1 VRPVGGGKGERFLA
15 SWRNLLGLLVVSR
28 MFGTFAYSTTDL
40 ATLDTSKIGKEMI
53 LDTWQFLNG
62 LRQTQHDHWDHLSHA
77 EYHCIQAAAKY
88 GLAGVQI
95 IGKRGLTV
103 SLPKQISLSDGFID
117 LVDGAL
123 PPQPWKPK
131 IHVAIATQLKCKPA
145 KVSAAINKLVERG
158 KWMAQR
164 DGVVY
169 DKTGMVVAI
178 DNERVQAQPVENVT
192 DRTNCSSVVEASD
205 QTSPLPQDKGE

>member
-1 VRPVGGGKGERFLA
+1 
-15 SWRNLLGLLVVSR
+15 

-53 LDTWQFLNG
+53 LDTWQFLNSS
-62 LRQTQHDHWDHLSHA
+62 RRTQHDHWDHVSHA

-88 GLAGVQI
+88 GLTGVQI
-95 IGKRGLTV
+95 IGKRRLPV
-103 SLPKQISLSDGFID
+103 LLPKQISLSEDFID
-117 LVDGAL
+117 LVDSTL

-131 IHVAIATQLKCKPA
+131 IHVAIASQLKCRPA
-145 KVSAAINKLVERG
+145 KVSAAINILVERG

-169 DKTGMVVAI
+169 DKNGVVVAV
-178 DNERVQAQPVENVT
+178 DNERVQAQPVENGT
-192 DRTNCSSVVEASD
+192 DRINCSNTVEASD
-205 QTSPLPQDKGE
+205 QTSPLSRDKGE